1 MSRHT
6 GQRFSLGFVAL
17 LALGTL
23 VATPAAAQNV
33 PGSWEISPFGGG
45 NFGSHIY
52 DSGSTVVD
60 VSTAAT
66 YGVRLAYNFNR
77 AMAIE
82 FGWSHAD
89 SDLEIGSDYHSPGP
103 RGRIG
108 TLKTNIYEA
117 DFLYHWGSR
126 KANGYIAMGLGATT
140 FSPDISGFSGGG
152 DTRFTTNFGIGG
164 KFSFSPRVALRIDGR
179 FRATDT
185 DVSTGQGVWCDYY
198 GYCYYYYTTWYNS
211 GEVTG
216 GLVFRF

>member
-6 GQRFSLGFVAL
+6 GQRISLAFIAV
-17 LALGTL
+17 LAIGTL
-23 VATPAAAQNV
+23 SATPAAAQNV

-45 NFGSHIY
+45 SFGSHIY
-52 DSGSTVVD
+52 DGGDAVVD
-60 VSTAAT
+60 VATAPT
-66 YGVRLAYNFNR
+66 YGARLAYNFTR
-77 AMAIE
+77 SMAIE
-82 FGWSHAD
+82 FAWSHAD
-89 SDLEIGSDYHSPGP
+89 SNLWASSYYHSGPGVK
-103 RGRIG
+103 IG
-108 TLKTNIYEA
+108 TLQTNVYEA

-126 KANGYIAMGLGATT
+126 KANGYIALGLGAMT
-140 FSPDISGFSGGG
+140 FSPDIAGFSGST
-152 DTRFTTNFGIGG
+152 DTRFTTSFGMGG

-185 DVSTGQGVWCDYY
+185 DQTTGGGVWCDFY